1 MANYDIAKLDALN
14 AIGEDGTLFDDNLV
28 GSENACAS
36 FVKRVATN
44 ITNKDLVDT
53 GKILDITVQ
62 KQDENTI
69 NIVGQKYILILDKG
83 IQGAERNTLAPQ
95 SPYKMKKMPPVE
107 TFVDWINRKNIRLR
121 NNEAYG
127 GSSDEMVDDTKVEQV
142 AYAMALERYRKGYAP
157 QDIFEKEI
165 PQLIDDAG
173 IGVANAVVNKF
184 FKSLDD
190 LDKL

>member
-1 MANYDIAKLDALN
+1 MANYNTAKLDALN
-14 AIGEDGTLFDDNLV
+14 NIGEDGTQFDDNLV

-62 KQDENTI
+62 KQDNNTI

-83 IQGAERNTLAPQ
+83 IQGTEVNNAPD

-127 GSSDEMVDDTKVEQV
+127 GSSDEMVDDTRVEQV
-142 AYAMALERYRKGYAP
+142 AYAMALTRLREGYEP
-157 QDIFEKEI
+157 QNIFEKEI
-165 PQLIDDAG
+165 PQLVDEAG

-190 LDKL
+190 LNDL

>member
-14 AIGEDGTLFDDNLV
+14 NIGEDGTLFDDNLV

-62 KQDENTI
+62 KQDNNTI
-69 NIVGQKYILILDKG
+69 NIVGQKYILILDLG
-83 IQGAERNTLAPQ
+83 IQGAERNTLAPR

-157 QDIFEKEI
+157 QNIFEKEI
-165 PQLIDDAG
+165 PQLVDEASN
-173 IGVANAVVNKF
+173 GVANAVVNKF
-184 FKSLDD
+184 FKSLDELND
-190 LDKL
+190 L